1 MKVVPYSNLPFKRSI
16 LSKLIYTLII
26 YSLFTVGV
34 LAQYV
39 ESDSILGLWN
49 NEEHDASIE
58 IYRCGEKYCGRITW
72 IKEPTYPTND
82 KNRKAGEPRMDDNNP
97 DPKLRNR
104 PIIGLTIMKDFMYA
118 VKNSLEGG
126 TVYDPK
132 NGKTY
137 KGKMTLISHNQ
148 MKLRGFVIFSLFG
161 RTTLWTRIDS

>member
-1 MKVVPYSNLPFKRSI
+1 LKLFLNPNPPFKRSI
-16 LSKLIYTLII
+16 LSTLIYALII
-26 YSLFTVGV
+26 YSLFTAGV
-34 LAQYV
+34 LAQHV
-39 ESDSILGLWN
+39 ESDSMLGSWN

-82 KNRKAGEPRMDDNNP
+82 KNRKDGQPRTDDNNP

-104 PIIGLTIMKDFMYA
+104 PIIGLTIMKDFIYA
-118 VKNSLEGG
+118 GKNIWEGG

-161 RTTLWTRIDS
+161 RTTVWTRIDS